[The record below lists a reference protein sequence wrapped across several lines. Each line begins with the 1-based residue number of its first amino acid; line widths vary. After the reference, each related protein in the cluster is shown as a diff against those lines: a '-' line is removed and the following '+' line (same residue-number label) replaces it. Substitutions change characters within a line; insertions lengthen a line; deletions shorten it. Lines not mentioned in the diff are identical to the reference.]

1 MVMKSICGI
10 VFSSDCCTNLIN
22 KINVLLNDLGC
33 FNFVV
38 FTRQKKRKK
47 VERLLGEL
55 KKDNCYYNF
64 WVVTDFKLI
73 ELFGELINIVKV

>member
-10 VFSSDCCTNLIN
+10 VFSSGSCINLIN
-22 KINVLLNDLGC
+22 KIDVLLNNLGC

-38 FTRQKKRKK
+38 FTRRKKRKK
-47 VERLLGEL
+47 VERLLSEL
-55 KKDNCYYNF
+55 KNNNCYYNF

-73 ELFGELINIVKV
+73 EVFGELINIVKV